1 MHLIII
7 SFWQGVVFKK
17 WSVIYNPFRCNM
29 TSLYVSLHN
38 VFEIP
43 FNQSDLSFMLSCKI
57 YDLIYRY
64 V

>member
-1 MHLIII
+1 
-7 SFWQGVVFKK
+7 
-17 WSVIYNPFRCNM
+17 M

-38 VFEIP
+38 VFDIP